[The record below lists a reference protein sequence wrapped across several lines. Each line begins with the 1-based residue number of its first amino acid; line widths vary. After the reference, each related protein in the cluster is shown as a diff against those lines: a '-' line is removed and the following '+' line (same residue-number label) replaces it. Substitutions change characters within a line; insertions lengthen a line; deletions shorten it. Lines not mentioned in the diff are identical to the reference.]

1 MGPGKQDIGQW
12 GEGIA
17 CWYLEKR
24 LCYVIQ
30 ARHFTSRFGEIDI
43 IAQDGDNLV
52 FVEVKTRLGLDFGL
66 PEEAVGY
73 HKRRKLKRAILA
85 YLSQNK
91 VEKFRIDVVAI
102 TYHKEKGKVNIRHHK
117 SLSDSPR

>member
-1 MGPGKQDIGQW
+1 MKPDIGRW
-12 GEGIA
+12 GEDVA
-17 CWYLEKR
+17 CWYLATRQHYSIE
-24 LCYVIQ
+24 
-30 ARHFTSRFGEIDI
+30 ARHVTSRFGEIDI
-43 IAQDGDNLV
+43 IALDGDSLV

-102 TYHKEKGKVNIRHHK
+102 TYYKDKGAVNIRHHK